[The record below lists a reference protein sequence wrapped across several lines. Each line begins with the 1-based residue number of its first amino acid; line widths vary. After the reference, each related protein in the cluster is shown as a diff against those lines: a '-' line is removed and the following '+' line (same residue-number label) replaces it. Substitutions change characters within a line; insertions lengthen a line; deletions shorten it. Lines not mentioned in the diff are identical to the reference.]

1 MAIRTSF
8 EVAEIVTGWEPV
20 NTVDGLI
27 QRRSVKMG
35 SRDIGVI
42 RVHVGNRE
50 LWRSQLVEE
59 CYNHFW
65 TNPKGGIKLKKLKCS
80 INNVLEI

>member
-27 QRRSVKMG
+27 QRRCVKMG

-50 LWRSQLVEE
+50 LWRSKSVED
-59 CYNHFW
+59 
-65 TNPKGGIKLKKLKCS
+65 GIKLKKLK
-80 INNVLEI
+80 NVL

>member
-65 TNPKGGIKLKKLKCS
+65 IGPIRWDKTKEIKMFYR
-80 INNVLEI
+80 